1 MEAVK
6 HYLSGAQLHPIV
18 DHFSV
23 ALLITAVLL
32 DLIGSMASTRLWIRY
47 AAVMLM
53 ILGALAAG
61 ASFFT
66 GDIEADRIWNALGAP
81 AKEVLKRHAEL
92 GEYLAIA
99 FGVLA
104 LWRLTIETLG
114 FMAGSR
120 MIYLIVALVAVIV
133 LGYSAHL
140 GGVLVYDYGAGTAL
154 MGSAAV
160 PNESASPSAAPSE
173 APSAE
178 PSAEHT
184 AAGPIP
190 TVTVPT
196 PASTAAAPYVSGPAS
211 ETPSASSSS
220 SSSTSSGANTPT
232 ATATSTP
239 AAAHE
244 M

>member
-1 MEAVK
+1 MDAVVK
-6 HYLSGAQLHPIV
+6 FLQPYQLHPV
-18 DHFSV
+18 ADHFSV
-23 ALLITAVLL
+23 ALLFVAVLI
-32 DLIGSMASTRLWIRY
+32 DLVASMSPTRIWLRY
-47 AAVMLM
+47 TALTLM

-66 GDIEADRIWNALGAP
+66 GDMEADRIWNALGQP
-81 AKEVLKRHAEL
+81 ARDVLKRHAEL

-104 LWRLTIETLG
+104 VWRILIQGFG

-120 MIYLIVALVAVIV
+120 AIYLIVAILAIAT

-154 MGSAAV
+154 MAAAPV
-160 PNESASPSAAPSE
+160 PSEGASPSSGS
-173 APSAE
+173 SAE
-178 PSAEHT
+178 A
-184 AAGPIP
+184 IP

-196 PASTAAAPYVSGPAS
+196 AIATATPMVTIAPPAASPASVPTPVP
-211 ETPSASSSS
+211 TVQPSA
-220 SSSTSSGANTPT
+220 A
-232 ATATSTP
+232 ATATS
-239 AAAHE
+239 